1 MGWIA
6 YIIQSVQILP
16 RLTGEAPM
24 PGKAAKVIITERQQ
38 QILDEFSRSRCEP
51 SFLRH
56 RSTLILLAFAG

>member
-1 MGWIA
+1 
-6 YIIQSVQILP
+6 
-16 RLTGEAPM
+16 M

-56 RSTLILLAFAG
+56 RSTLILLAFSGWRNEQIAPQVELERHQVQTS